1 MRDGQTRSNINPW
14 SPIRGRNDRHRTQ
27 QGTQGAGRKASKAE
41 ASLTH
46 IKDLYGQLSNGTESI
61 RLHQEMLALDSKIR
75 DRVNQ
80 ADLETLEL
88 IWNNMALSQEI
99 IRQEMENIAVYREEV
114 KRAGS

>member
-1 MRDGQTRSNINPW
+1 MTIIDRSKEYL
-14 SPIRGRNDRHRTQ
+14 REQAD
-27 QGTQGAGRKASKAE
+27 KAIAKAE
-41 ASLTH
+41 AEPDTT
-46 IKDLYGQLSNGTESI
+46 IKDLYGQFIKMAQESI